1 MIRFYNA
8 RVLTMEQGID
18 MMENAEVW
26 TDGDKISFVG
36 KPDKQ
41 QLDRTEFERQTDL
54 KGDLIMPGL
63 KNAHTHSA
71 MTFLRSYADDMPLQ
85 DWLFKQVFPMEAKL
99 NEERVYH
106 LTKLRLCKSLCGKR
120 FSQRYVQLH
129 IGR

>member
-54 KGDLIMPGL
+54 NDLSAILCRRYAPSGL
-63 KNAHTHSA
+63 AFQTGLSHG
-71 MTFLRSYADDMPLQ
+71 
-85 DWLFKQVFPMEAKL
+85 
-99 NEERVYH
+99 
-106 LTKLRLCKSLCGKR
+106 GKA
-120 FSQRYVQLH
+120 
-129 IGR
+129 